1 VSNPFGYVGK
11 RVVVTGAATGVGA
24 ALIEVLAELDAAHVT
39 VLDVRAPTGPHHVF
53 IKTDLSD
60 PSAVDAAIAAIEG
73 DVHAL
78 FNNAGVAD
86 TMPPRTVIAVNY
98 LALRRLSEGLLER
111 IPEGGAIVNT
121 ASTAGGQWQSHLPQ
135 LTEVLDLDDWDK
147 SLEWCDAH
155 LAELGAMPYF
165 FSKEL
170 VQLYTMRSSRPTIRR
185 GIRTN
190 SVCPSPI
197 DTPLLKDFRETMTD
211 KLIDWNVSE
220 TNGRLVTPRE
230 VAMVLAFLGSD
241 AAGYVNGVNL
251 LVDAGFTA
259 AMTTNQVDFSGMA

>member
-1 VSNPFGYVGK
+1 VSNPYHYEGK

-24 ALIEVLAELDAAHVT
+24 ALIEVLAELNVAHVT
-39 VLDVRAPTGPHHVF
+39 TLDIKTPTGPYDVF
-53 IKTDLSD
+53 IETDLSE
-60 PSAVDAAIAAIEG
+60 PSAVDAAIAAIVG

-86 TMPPRTVIAVNY
+86 TMPPRMVIAVNY

-111 IPEGGAIVNT
+111 IPEGGSIVNT

-135 LTEVLDLDDWDK
+135 LTEVLDLDDWEQA
-147 SLEWCDAH
+147 LAWCEAH
-155 LAELGAMPYF
+155 LGELGVMPYF

-170 VQLYTMRSSRPTIRR
+170 VQVYTMRSSRPTIRR
-185 GIRTN
+185 GVRTN

-197 DTPLLKDFRETMTD
+197 DTPLLKDFRETMSD

-230 VAMVLAFLGSD
+230 VATVLAFLGSD

-259 AMTTNQVDFSGMA
+259 AMNTGQVDFSGMA